1 MIKQCL
7 YPCSVMHRRY
17 GVLGYR
23 FNYDIFTALF
33 DIDALEET
41 GQKTRWFSL
50 NVGI

>member
-17 GVLGYR
+17 GDLGYR

-33 DIDALEET
+33 DIDSLEET
-41 GQKTRWFSL
+41 
-50 NVGI
+50 